1 MNMKIGMTGTRF
13 GLTEQQLKT
22 FDSTFT
28 LLEMEEFH
36 HGDCVGADAEIANRI
51 REIVREK
58 GLSLTIISYPC
69 TITKARAYTEADEI
83 RLPTDPLDRNR
94 LIVDSV
100 DMMVAFPGKMKEQQR
115 SGTWF
120 TIRYAR
126 KQGVP
131 LAIFWPDGTMTND

>member
-1 MNMKIGMTGTRF
+1 MKVGMTGTRS
-13 GLTEQQLKT
+13 GLTEHQLKA
-22 FDSTFT
+22 FNSTFT

-51 REIVREK
+51 REIVRIQ
-58 GLSLTIISYPC
+58 GLNLTIVSHPC
-69 TITKARAYTEADEI
+69 TITNARAYTAADETHE
-83 RLPTDPLDRNR
+83 PVGPLDRNK

-100 DMMVAFPGKMKEQQR
+100 DLMLAFPGKMKEQQR

-131 LAIFWPDGTMTND
+131 LVIFWPDGSMTDG